1 MIQVEKLSYSF
12 PAKELYK
19 KVSFT
24 LEDGQH
30 CALIGSNGTGKTTL
44 VDMLMNPE
52 NYLYDGKILWEGL
65 HRIGYVS
72 QFSKAEKAQKTT
84 VFEYLSERFV
94 ENQKKTEEIC
104 ARMGIEEDIE
114 PLFEEYQNL
123 LDEFQSMDGDNYESN
138 IRKRLKL
145 IELQNQEDVPLS
157 SLSSG
162 EFKLIQI
169 MKEMIMQPNLLIMDE
184 PDAFLDFDHLKSL
197 ADLINT
203 HSGTLL
209 VITHNRYLLNTC
221 FDKILH
227 LENRDIQEF
236 DGNFIEYNN
245 SILEKKVELQELAE
259 KDREEIER
267 TEKMVKR
274 MTDRATKIDIASF
287 GRALKAKKTQLARAQ
302 ARQIK
307 EPFVDIRQP
316 KIILP
321 TVLADSEDVV
331 LSVDGYE
338 AAFNETLLENVSF
351 ELHAGEKIA
360 IVGANG
366 TGKTTLLRDIYQRQ
380 NPAIHIADGVELGFL
395 SQNQGEVL
403 NEENSIRE
411 EFISCGFENEKQVE
425 AYLSDYCI
433 EPDML
438 GQKISGLSG
447 GEQNLLQVA
456 KIARGHAGLLLL
468 DEPSSHLDIYA
479 QLALEKAVSEYK
491 GAVLMVSHDFYNI
504 VNCADYILLV
514 DGKSIRRVRMRTFR
528 QKVYEKYFPKNYV
541 EKEQKRKELQLR
553 INACL
558 KKHEID
564 EAKKLCEMLQSE
576 NFHI

>member
-19 KVSFT
+19 NVSFI

-52 NYLYDGKILWEGL
+52 KYLYDGKILWEGL

-104 ARMGIEEDIE
+104 ARMATEEDIE
-114 PLFEEYQNL
+114 PLFEVYQNL
-123 LDEFQSMDGDNYESN
+123 LDEFQSMDGDSYESN
-138 IRKRLKL
+138 IRKLLKL
-145 IELQNQEDVPLS
+145 IELQNQEEAPLS

-197 ADLINT
+197 SDLINT
-203 HSGTLL
+203 YNGTLL
-209 VITHNRYLLNTC
+209 VVTHNRYLLNTC

-245 SILEKKVELQELAE
+245 SILEKKVELQEQAE

-321 TVLADSEDVV
+321 TVLTDSEDVV

-338 AAFNETLLENVSF
+338 AAFNETLLENVTF

-366 TGKTTLLRDIYQRQ
+366 TGKTTLLRDIYKRQ
-380 NPAIHIADGVELGFL
+380 NPAIHIADGVEVGFL

-403 NEENSIRE
+403 NEENSICE
-411 EFISCGFENEKQVE
+411 EFISCGFENVKQVE
-425 AYLSDYCI
+425 SYLSDYCI

-456 KIARGHAGLLLL
+456 KIARSNAGLLLL

-564 EAKKLCEMLQSE
+564 EAKKLCEMLQLE
-576 NFHI
+576 DFCI